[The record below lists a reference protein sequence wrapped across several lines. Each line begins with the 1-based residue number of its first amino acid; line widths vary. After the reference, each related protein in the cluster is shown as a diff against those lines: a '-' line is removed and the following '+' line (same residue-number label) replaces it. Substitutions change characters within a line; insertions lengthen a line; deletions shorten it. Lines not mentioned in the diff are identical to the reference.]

1 MTFTISKERLALL
14 AQKFKKP
21 SLPSPDCSS
30 FCAPGE
36 KCSISK
42 DGRCDAL
49 HPISEAIQEVST
61 LSIQQQR
68 DSELNQVT
76 DKYGN
81 LITYNSKQQ
90 EFINLASSGKSCVLI
105 GAAGTGKTTCQKG
118 ATQALI
124 HSGRAGILSTCDH
137 KYLESG
143 TPGIVICAF
152 TRRAAANIAANL
164 PPDLRKNCMTIH
176 ALLEY
181 EPVYYD
187 VEDPT
192 TGGWKKTMK
201 FEPKRHA
208 GNPLP
213 SSISTI
219 IFEETSMLGTDL
231 HQEVID
237 ACPHNP
243 QLIYLGDIQQLP
255 PVFGPAI
262 LGFKLLELPVVEL
275 TEVYRQALESPIISL
290 AHRCLSGKGIPAQEY
305 PEWCRDGLTIR
316 PFKKRV
322 EPEMA
327 TVGIGNLLCQMY
339 NEGLYNPQNDM
350 ILIPFNKAFGTDE
363 LNKIIANH
371 LARKRKADTYEII
384 AGFQKVYLSVGD
396 KILVDKEDAVITKI
410 ETNPA
415 YAGARFK
422 PHSPTLDYW
431 GYDSAGSKS
440 HEDMD
445 DENMDFI
452 LSQVAKAE
460 SGDKE
465 RVNQASHIIHYQKNG
480 SEFPEKVNSAGDIN
494 AILLGYVLTV
504 HKSQGSEWNKVIL
517 IMHASHATMNSREL
531 LYTAI
536 TRAKKE
542 LLILC
547 EPDTLMKGIENPRIK
562 GNTLAEK
569 AEYFKGKQ
577 ERMNAERIS

>member
-14 AQKFKKP
+14 AAKLAAARAPKE
-21 SLPSPDCSS
+21 LPSPECSS
-30 FCAPGE
+30 FC
-36 KCSISK
+36 
-42 DGRCDAL
+42 
-49 HPISEAIQEVST
+49 HPEEPCTIT
-61 LSIQQQR
+61 LSGNCDVSANTQT
-68 DSELNQVT
+68 T
-76 DKYGN
+76 DKHGN

-90 EFINLASSGKSCVLI
+90 EFINLAASGASCVLI

-124 HSGRAGILSTCDH
+124 ESGRAGLLQAGDH
-137 KYLESG
+137 KYLRSD

-152 TRRAAANIAANL
+152 TRRAAANIAMNL
-164 PPDLRKNCMTIH
+164 SADLRANCMTIH

-187 VEDPT
+187 VQDPVT
-192 TGGWKKTMK
+192 HEWKKTMR
-201 FEPKRHA
+201 FEPKRTAHH
-208 GNPLP
+208 PLP
-213 SSISTI
+213 SSIHTI

-231 HQEVID
+231 HKEVID
-237 ACPHNP
+237 ACPHSP
-243 QLIYLGDIQQLP
+243 QFIYLGDIQQLP

-290 AHRCLSGKGIPAQEY
+290 AHRCLSGKGISAAEF
-305 PEWCRDGLTIR
+305 PEWNRDGLTIR

-327 TVGIGNLLCQMY
+327 TIGIGNLLCQMATE
-339 NEGLYNPQNDM
+339 NLYNPKDDM

-371 LARKRKADTYEII
+371 LARARKAETYEVI
-384 AGFQKVYLSVGD
+384 AGFQKVYFSAGD

-410 ETNPA
+410 ETNPS
-415 YAGARFK
+415 YAGARCK

-431 GYDSAGSKS
+431 GYDPAASS
-440 HEDMD
+440 HKDID
-445 DENMDFI
+445 DDNMDFI
-452 LSQVAKAE
+452 LQQVANAGGKAKE
-460 SGDKE
+460 E
-465 RVNQASHIIHYQKNG
+465 RVNQASHIIYYKKNG
-480 SEFPEKVNSAGDIN
+480 SEFEEKVNSAGDIN
-494 AILLGYVLTV
+494 AVLLGYVLTV
-504 HKSQGSEWNKVIL
+504 HKAQGSEWNKVIL

-562 GNTLAEK
+562 GNTLKEK
-569 AEYFKGKQ
+569 AEYFKGKKDRMAQ
-577 ERMNAERIS
+577 ESLG

>member
-1 MTFTISKERLALL
+1 MTFTISKERLA
-14 AQKFKKP
+14 AIAAKYRAAK
-21 SLPSPDCSS
+21 SPPQESS
-30 FCAPGE
+30 PV
-36 KCSISK
+36 
-42 DGRCDAL
+42 
-49 HPISEAIQEVST
+49 SEAVQVISQET
-61 LSIQQQR
+61 LQAQR
-68 DSELNQVT
+68 DSELLQTT
-76 DKYGN
+76 DKHGN

-90 EFINLASSGKSCVLI
+90 EFITLASSGRSCVLI

-124 HSGRAGILSTCDH
+124 QSGKAGVFQGAH
-137 KYLESG
+137 KYLQTGS
-143 TPGIVICAF
+143 PGIVICAF

-164 PPDLRKNCMTIH
+164 SQELKQNCMTIH

-187 VEDPT
+187 VQDPT
-192 TGGWKKTMK
+192 TGEYKKTMR
-201 FEPKRHA
+201 FEPRRNA
-208 GNPLP
+208 SNPLP
-213 SSISTI
+213 ASIKTI

-262 LGFKLLELPVVEL
+262 LGFKLLELPVIEL

-290 AHRCLSGKGIPAQEY
+290 AHRCLSGKGIPTAEY
-305 PEWCRDGLTIR
+305 PEWNRDGLTIR

-327 TVGIGNLLCQMY
+327 TVGIGNLLCQMS
-339 NEGLYNPQNDM
+339 NDNLYDPSSDM

-363 LNKIIANH
+363 LNKILANH
-371 LARKRKADTYEII
+371 IARRNGAVTHQII

-396 KILVDKEDAVITKI
+396 KILVDKEDAIITRI

-415 YAGARFK
+415 YSGAFFL
-422 PHSPTLDYW
+422 PASPTLDYW
-431 GYDSAGSKS
+431 GYDPKASS
-440 HEDMD
+440 HKPDDDDMD
-445 DENMDFI
+445 FL
-452 LSQVAKAE
+452 LSQVAKQE
-460 SGDKE
+460 GQSED
-465 RVNQASHIIHYQKNG
+465 RVNQASHIITFRKAGSDSEQK
-480 SEFPEKVNSAGDIN
+480 VQSAGDIN
-494 AILLGYVLTV
+494 SILLGYVLTV
-504 HKSQGSEWNKVIL
+504 HKAQGSEWNKVIF

-547 EPDTLMKGIENPRIK
+547 EPDTMMKGIENPRIK

-569 AEYFKGKQ
+569 AIYFQGKK
-577 ERMNAERIS
+577 ERMSAERIS

>member
-1 MTFTISKERLALL
+1 MNFTISKERLALL
-14 AQKFKKP
+14 ATKYKKTIP
-21 SLPSPDCSS
+21 EQ
-30 FCAPGE
+30 APPE
-36 KCSISK
+36 PEIQFSNIS
-42 DGRCDAL
+42 AL
-49 HPISEAIQEVST
+49 REEE
-61 LSIQQQR
+61 LSYT
-68 DSELNQVT
+68 T
-76 DKYGN
+76 DKHGN
-81 LITYNSKQQ
+81 RITYNSRQQ
-90 EFINLASSGKSCVLI
+90 EFISLAASGKNCVLI

-124 HSGRAGILSTCDH
+124 SSGKAGVIEGAH
-137 KYLESG
+137 KYLQMG

-181 EPVYYD
+181 QPEYFD

-192 TGGWKKTMK
+192 TGEFKKSMRFLPART
-201 FEPKRHA
+201 A
-208 GNPLP
+208 DNPL
-213 SSISTI
+213 SASIRTI

-231 HQEVID
+231 HQEVIN

-290 AHRCLSGKGIPAQEY
+290 AHRCLAGRGIPAAEF
-305 PEWCRDGLTIR
+305 PTWNRDGLTIR
-316 PFKKRV
+316 PFKKKV
-322 EPEMA
+322 EPEYA
-327 TVGIGNLLCQMY
+327 TIGIGNLLCQMADQ
-339 NEGLYNPQNDM
+339 ELYTPSSDI

-363 LNKIIANH
+363 LNKIMANH
-371 LARKRKADTYEII
+371 LARKRGAETHEII

-396 KILVDKEDAVITKI
+396 KILVDKEDAIITKI

-415 YAGARFK
+415 YYGAKFK
-422 PHSPTLDYW
+422 PASKTLDYW
-431 GYDSAGSKS
+431 GHDPILADDRDIS
-440 HEDMD
+440 EDD
-445 DENMDFI
+445 MDFI
-452 LSQVAKAE
+452 LSQVASQA
-460 SGDKE
+460 GKE
-465 RVNQASHIIHYQKNG
+465 KEDRVNQASHFIHYLKNG
-480 SEFPEKVNSAGDIN
+480 SELPEKVQSAGDVN

-504 HKSQGSEWNKVIL
+504 HKAQGSEWNKVIL

-547 EPDTLMKGIENPRIK
+547 EPDTLMKGIENARIK
-562 GNTLAEK
+562 GTTLQEKAVFFQGKKDRMAAEK
-569 AEYFKGKQ
+569 F
-577 ERMNAERIS
+577 S